1 MAAKRTV
8 PKADPEQDYR
18 SAMRDAIGTHWAAVW
33 KAMPAVIAGED
44 PKAVHKV
51 RVASRRLRAA
61 MDVAADCFPRK
72 WYRPLHKTAKRITQ
86 ALGEVRDRDVMLE
99 ALAKDRKR
107 ATDPERQAIDHL
119 IAGVERDRKKARKA
133 MIKFLTR
140 LEGEGVR
147 KKTKRRFPRPKGAR
161 AIKGDTPGAG
171 HRKAEERGQPGEE
184 ALHDDG
190 GSGMGHR
197 SSMPSLDPGAS
208 PGTNAR
214 RVLAVR
220 VEELFGYA
228 PIIPDADATEE
239 LHDAR
244 IATKRLRYTLEL
256 FRSIFRDEGEH
267 AIEELKDLQEELG
280 QLHDHDVRIAL
291 IGEELSALDDLTE
304 DEASPLRPG
313 LEGLLRRE
321 RTARAA
327 SHAAV
332 VERWRRLE
340 REGIQEKL
348 TALSLPPAQAISSGA
363 PDD

>member
-8 PKADPEQDYR
+8 PKPDPEQEYR
-18 SAMRDAIGTHWAAVW
+18 SAMRDAIGTQWAAVW

-99 ALAKDRKR
+99 ALARDRER
-107 ATDPERQAIDHL
+107 ATEPERRAIDHL
-119 IAGVERDRKKARKA
+119 IAGVKRDRKKARKA
-133 MIKFLTR
+133 MVTFLTR

-161 AIKGDTPGAG
+161 AVKGDTPGAG
-171 HRKAEERGQPGEE
+171 HRKAQERGQPGEE
-184 ALHDDG
+184 APHDDG
-190 GSGMGHR
+190 GSGMGRR
-197 SSMPSLDPGAS
+197 SSMPSLDPEAS
-208 PGTNAR
+208 LGTNAR

-228 PIIPDADATEE
+228 PIILDADASEG

-244 IATKRLRYTLEL
+244 IATKRLRYTLEF
-256 FRSIFRDEGEH
+256 FRSVFEDEGER
-267 AIEELKDLQEELG
+267 AIEQLKDLQEELG
-280 QLHDHDVRIAL
+280 ELHDH
-291 IGEELSALDDLTE
+291 
-304 DEASPLRPG
+304 
-313 LEGLLRRE
+313 
-321 RTARAA
+321 
-327 SHAAV
+327 
-332 VERWRRLE
+332 
-340 REGIQEKL
+340 
-348 TALSLPPAQAISSGA
+348 
-363 PDD
+363 